1 MGKKKEG
8 KKETKMTN
16 PQWSPTQL
24 CWQTMHGKE
33 LPSNKDVTILE
44 DGKLYDNILHIAKE
58 DQKREWNYKS
68 GFLWT

>member
-1 MGKKKEG
+1 MKEERRL
-8 KKETKMTN
+8 KWQTHSEA
-16 PQWSPTQL
+16 SPTQL